1 MKYIFKKYIAEK
13 EVSELDMENQ
23 DVVLGHNIDG
33 WDYETIEKDVNKF
46 SWAGES
52 IEINID
58 DVIKELKLLKKK
70 GANYV
75 EIMYHCDHYGYNFTG
90 LEMREATK
98 EEVKAEKNKY
108 EEAKKLLKEAEIE
121 KLKLSLAELA

>member
-90 LEMREATK
+90 LEMRE
-98 EEVKAEKNKY
+98 
-108 EEAKKLLKEAEIE
+108 
-121 KLKLSLAELA
+121 